1 MQAPE
6 RRSCATR
13 WAEPWLTGSPKGG
26 SELDLSSRTAQL
38 CMAGTQ
44 AEFDRRLDDAR
55 DLFSQAWD
63 AATDDYEASMAAHYV
78 AHLEPDEAAA
88 LEWDLEALRRARL
101 DERTSE
107 FLPSLYVSLG
117 GSYERIGDAA
127 HAREYFDLAAALGL
141 VHQPE

>member
-1 MQAPE
+1 
-6 RRSCATR
+6 
-13 WAEPWLTGSPKGG
+13 
-26 SELDLSSRTAQL
+26 
-38 CMAGTQ
+38 MAGTQ

-55 DLFSQAWD
+55 DLFAQAWH

-78 AHLEPDEAAA
+78 AHLEPDAAAA

-101 DERTSE
+101 DDRAAE

-117 GSYERIGDAA
+117 GSYERVGDLA
-127 HAREYFDLAAALGL
+127 HAREYFELAEGLGL